1 MMKELVSIIT
11 VSYNSALTIRDTI
24 NSVNNQK
31 YSNIEHI
38 FIDGKSS
45 DSTLYLINKFSERN
59 PVIISENDNG
69 IYDAMNKGIKKC
81 SGEFIF
87 ILNSD
92 DKFFNDEVVIKIVS
106 LFSKSKAD
114 VIYGGMIV
122 SNSKSFDIIKRKWL
136 PTEFKFNSYRNGWHT
151 PHPGFVVRRKVYDNM
166 KSLLHTDLMIAS
178 DFELMLRIMENT
190 ENKSVM
196 YPDYVAI
203 VKDGGVSSNIKGIFM
218 GFNNIKKAFERNKI
232 KVNFLLYFSKR
243 YFKKIIQKFKK

>member
-1 MMKELVSIIT
+1 MTKELVSIIT

-24 NSVNNQK
+24 NSVNEQK

-45 DSTLYLINKFSERN
+45 DKTLYLINKFSKRN
-59 PVIISENDNG
+59 PVLVSENDNG
-69 IYDAMNKGIKKC
+69 IYDAMNKGIKK
-81 SGEFIF
+81 SRGEFIF

-92 DKFFNDEVVIKIVS
+92 DKFFNNEVVLKIVS

-114 VIYGGMIV
+114 VVYGGMIV
-122 SNSKSFDIIKRKWL
+122 SNRQDFDIIKRKWL

-166 KSLLHTDLMIAS
+166 KLLFQTDLLIAS
-178 DFELMLRIMENT
+178 DFEIMLRIMENT
-190 ENKSVM
+190 KNKSVI
-196 YPDYVAI
+196 YPDYVAV
-203 VKDGGVSSNIKGIFM
+203 VKDGGASSKIKGIYT
-218 GFNNIKKAFERNKI
+218 GFKNIKKAFERNNIKI
-232 KVNFLLYFSKR
+232 NFLFYFFRR